1 MSRRKF
7 KIQPYQMILA
17 ALVLGIVAGIFL
29 PKGSGWVSWIGD
41 MFMNALSMLIV
52 PIIFF
57 SIIKGISGICLSDPS
72 SLKKLGGKT
81 IGLYVLTMS
90 IAIALGLLLVFLINP
105 GKGVDVSLADA
116 ASASNVQKKSVA
128 EIVTAFVPS
137 NFMYALAHNST
148 IPIILVSALIGVCV
162 TKISDPGR
170 SSLMNF
176 FDGAYDLTM
185 EITRLVL
192 KLAPLG
198 IFAICYKQFSQVSDV
213 LSLFAGM
220 AKYLLTVTLGLLIH
234 TFVFLP
240 ILMRLGFKISPLK
253 HLKNMSE
260 PLMTA
265 FATAS
270 SGAALPMTLE
280 AVKEKDKVSAKVADF
295 VIPLGSTINMNGA
308 ALLECVAVV
317 FIAQAYGVQLDV
329 VQTIL
334 ISVTALLCAIGSA
347 GIPMSAMVMMT
358 LILTVVGLPI
368 EGIGLVIGVDRIL
381 DMMRTAVNVYGDT
394 CVAAMVA
401 KSEGEVLDVDIRK

>member
-1 MSRRKF
+1 MKT
-7 KIQPYQMILA
+7 KIQAYQLILI
-17 ALVLGIVAGIFL
+17 ALILGIAAGIFL
-29 PKGSGWVSWIGD
+29 PSSAAWISWIGD

-57 SIIKGISGICLSDPS
+57 SIIKGISGICMSDPA

-90 IAIALGLLLVFLINP
+90 VAIALGLFLVFIISP
-105 GKGVDVSLADA
+105 GSGVDVSLADA
-116 ASASNVQKKSVA
+116 VKAGAVQKKTVA
-128 EIVTAFVPS
+128 EIVTAFIPS
-137 NFMYALAHNST
+137 NFIYALAQNST
-148 IPIILVSALIGVCV
+148 IPIILVAALIGVCV
-162 TKISDPGR
+162 TRIPDPGR
-170 SSLMNF
+170 SSLLNF
-176 FDGAYDLTM
+176 FEGGYDLTM

-198 IFAICYKQFSQVSDV
+198 IFAICCKQFSQVSDV

-220 AKYLLTVTLGLLIH
+220 AKYLITVTLGLLIH
-234 TFVFLP
+234 TFVVMPL
-240 ILMRLGFKISPLK
+240 IMRYGFKLSPIR

-270 SGAALPMTLE
+270 SGAALPMTLR
-280 AVKEKDKVSAKVADF
+280 AVKEKDRVSSKIADF

-317 FIAQAYGVQLDV
+317 FIAQAYGVQLDI

-358 LILTVVGLPI
+358 LILTVVGLPV

-394 CVAAMVA
+394 CVAVMVA
-401 KSEGEVLDVDIRK
+401 KSEGEITDIDIERKA